1 MNNIKYIKNNNAK
14 KVKSQVLVFSQKRE
28 KARGQEKIITRIAP
42 SPTGNLHLGTARAA
56 LFNYLFAKKYGGE
69 FILRIEDTDLERSDK
84 KYEQDIIDGLKWL
97 SIKWD
102 IGPFRQSER
111 LDIYEKYIKKLLAS
125 GKAFWCYHTKEE
137 LEKEKKE
144 QTAKNESPKHIC
156 GHKIKSQK
164 SRIQSQSQKGIIRLN
179 TSAKIV
185 KFNDLIRGE
194 ISFDSS
200 LLGDISLAKDERI
213 PLYNLA
219 VIIDD
224 YEMKISHVI
233 RGEDHISN
241 TPKQI
246 LIQEALGFESPHYA
260 HLPLILGSDKSKL
273 SKRHGATSVND
284 YLKQGYSPKAMV
296 NFLALLGWA
305 PNDNREIFTLKEL
318 SKEFLLER
326 VQKGGAVFNI
336 EKLNW
341 LNGCYIRKTSVK
353 KLTELCAPYLKIQ
366 NSKLK
371 NYLEKIV
378 KLEQPRLIKL
388 SEIAEKTDYFFSN
401 PKYDKEL
408 LKWKNMSD
416 NEIKESLE
424 KSIEI
429 ASKIPEANFKLK
441 NLEKIFIKEAE
452 KIGDRGCLL
461 WPLRVALSGKKAS
474 PGPFEIADIL
484 GKKEVLKRISS
495 ALKLLQL

>member
-246 LIQEALGFESPHYA
+246 LIQEALGF
-260 HLPLILGSDKSKL
+260 
-273 SKRHGATSVND
+273 
-284 YLKQGYSPKAMV
+284 
-296 NFLALLGWA
+296 
-305 PNDNREIFTLKEL
+305 
-318 SKEFLLER
+318 
-326 VQKGGAVFNI
+326 
-336 EKLNW
+336 
-341 LNGCYIRKTSVK
+341 
-353 KLTELCAPYLKIQ
+353 
-366 NSKLK
+366 
-371 NYLEKIV
+371 
-378 KLEQPRLIKL
+378 
-388 SEIAEKTDYFFSN
+388 
-401 PKYDKEL
+401 
-408 LKWKNMSD
+408 
-416 NEIKESLE
+416 
-424 KSIEI
+424 
-429 ASKIPEANFKLK
+429 
-441 NLEKIFIKEAE
+441 
-452 KIGDRGCLL
+452 
-461 WPLRVALSGKKAS
+461 
-474 PGPFEIADIL
+474 
-484 GKKEVLKRISS
+484 
-495 ALKLLQL
+495 